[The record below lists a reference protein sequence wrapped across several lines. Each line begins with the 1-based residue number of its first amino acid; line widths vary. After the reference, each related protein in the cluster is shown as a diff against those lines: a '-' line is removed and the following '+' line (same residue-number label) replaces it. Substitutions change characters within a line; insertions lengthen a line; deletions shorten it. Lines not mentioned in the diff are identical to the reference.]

1 MAVFIYMIYET
12 MFDCGF
18 PTLDIS
24 GCAHLNRV
32 DANPDCLQKVTDVP
46 WLEDL
51 LFLH

>member
-1 MAVFIYMIYET
+1 MAVFIYMIHET

-18 PTLDIS
+18 PTQDIS

-32 DANPDCLQKVTDVP
+32 DANPEKATDVP
-46 WLEDL
+46 WLEEL